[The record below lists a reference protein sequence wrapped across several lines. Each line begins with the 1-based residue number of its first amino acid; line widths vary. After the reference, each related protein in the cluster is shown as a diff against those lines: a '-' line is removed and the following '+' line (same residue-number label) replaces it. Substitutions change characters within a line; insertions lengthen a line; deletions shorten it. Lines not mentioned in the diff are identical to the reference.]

1 VNAGAR
7 LAAFG
12 VSLVAAL
19 GVGAGI
25 GAIAG
30 PSPAPTE
37 DEAPAPLGEGVV
49 AAFDGYRLVPATAE
63 LDPDGGTF
71 EFRLEDP
78 DGRPVLD
85 VEPTH
90 ERDLHLIVVAR
101 DLSVFRHVHPE
112 LTTDGT
118 WLVDLDALPAGSYRA
133 IADVMIADGPRLALG
148 TDLAVA
154 GPLTPQ
160 PLADPSPTTTVDGY
174 EVSLATERGDGGE
187 VTATLVVRKEGT
199 VVELEPYLGAKG
211 HLVALRAGDL
221 AYAHVHPIE
230 HRSHAPERSVS
241 FDATLPVA
249 GRYGLF
255 FDFKHDGE
263 VHTASF
269 TFDQGTVRGAAP
281 MEH

>member
-1 VNAGAR
+1 MNAGAR

-12 VSLVAAL
+12 ASLVAAL

-25 GAIAG
+25 GAFAG

-37 DEAPAPLGEGVV
+37 DEAPAPQGEGVV
-49 AAFDGYRLVPATAE
+49 AAFGGYRLVPTTGE
-63 LDPDGGTF
+63 LDPDGGPF
-71 EFRLEDP
+71 AFWLEDA
-78 DGRPVLD
+78 DGDPVLD

-112 LTTDGT
+112 LAADGT
-118 WLVDLDALPAGSYRA
+118 WRVDLDALPAGSYRA
-133 IADVMIADGPRLALG
+133 IADVTIADGPRLALG

-154 GPLTPQ
+154 GELVPQ
-160 PLADPSPTTTVDGY
+160 PLAEPATMTAVDGY
-174 EVSLATERGDGGE
+174 EVSLATHRGDGGE
-187 VTATLVVRKEGT
+187 VTATLTVRRQGA
-199 VVELEPYLGAKG
+199 VVELEPYLGAQG

-221 AYAHVHPIE
+221 AYAHVHPVDRPTGAE
-230 HRSHAPERSVS
+230 ERAVS
-241 FDATLPVA
+241 FDADLPVA

-263 VHTASF
+263 VRTASF
-269 TFDQGTVRGAAP
+269 TFDQRASRGAAP